1 MHSVTIHKFVNSE
14 GSIVVNYIAQL
25 KLDDDLMSKAAQ
37 AVTEAMKTAVANN
50 DVPLFEVDPDS
61 ITNEGRNIYF

>member
-1 MHSVTIHKFVNSE
+1 M
-14 GSIVVNYIAQL
+14 VNYIAQL
-25 KLDDDLMSKAAQ
+25 KLDDGMMSKAAQ

-50 DVPLFEVDPDS
+50 DVLLFEVDPDS